1 MSINRSIL
9 TGAIWVVAAR
19 WGIRGIGLISTL
31 ILVRL
36 LTPADFGVV
45 AMAMIVVGMVEVF
58 GETGLVLYVIRHPDP
73 KDDHFNTVWTLRL
86 IVGLVLAAVLFLGAE
101 QGAIFFN
108 EPAIEPAI
116 QLLALRPLM
125 LGLENPGILWFRK
138 NMEFNRD
145 FEFLV
150 LNKIVAFVV
159 TIALAYW
166 LRNYW
171 ALVFGILTG
180 GLAALLQSYRMHPY
194 RPWFCLKYTRDAWG
208 FSFWILVQNLFV
220 YFEHRLD
227 ELIIGRLKST
237 ESLGFYAVASDVAA
251 SPVREI
257 VVPASRAMFPGF
269 AKLAGDPE
277 ALANSFARIQ
287 AAIAIIAFSV
297 STGIA
302 LVAYDLTYFL
312 LGEKWLEIVP
322 LLQILTLSAGVF
334 SISQPMFTLMS
345 SLGRVRLSACLTMMR
360 IALLAAI
367 IVPIAMDGDLA
378 DIAFGRLIA
387 TIIATFL
394 SFAVFIAIDP
404 KLLWATII
412 ALLRP
417 AIATLGMVACVL
429 LLQEQLADMQLL
441 RFIASIGVGALSFA
455 IGLLLIWLICG
466 RPNTI
471 EADVLH
477 YVKGRFGLR

>member
-180 GLAALLQSYRMHPY
+180 GLAALLQSYRMWGNGFLWISKSAVLDRRAGQCFIPAGHP
-194 RPWFCLKYTRDAWG
+194 G
-208 FSFWILVQNLFV
+208 
-220 YFEHRLD
+220 
-227 ELIIGRLKST
+227 IGRP
-237 ESLGFYAVASDVAA
+237 AA
-251 SPVREI
+251 SHRPQGRQPLSVQQAVIQISSPRF
-257 VVPASRAMFPGF
+257 VF
-269 AKLAGDPE
+269 ANGIAGTYHALAGRSE
-277 ALANSFARIQ
+277 
-287 AAIAIIAFSV
+287 
-297 STGIA
+297 
-302 LVAYDLTYFL
+302 
-312 LGEKWLEIVP
+312 
-322 LLQILTLSAGVF
+322 
-334 SISQPMFTLMS
+334 
-345 SLGRVRLSACLTMMR
+345 
-360 IALLAAI
+360 
-367 IVPIAMDGDLA
+367 
-378 DIAFGRLIA
+378 
-387 TIIATFL
+387 
-394 SFAVFIAIDP
+394 
-404 KLLWATII
+404 
-412 ALLRP
+412 
-417 AIATLGMVACVL
+417 
-429 LLQEQLADMQLL
+429 
-441 RFIASIGVGALSFA
+441 
-455 IGLLLIWLICG
+455 
-466 RPNTI
+466 
-471 EADVLH
+471 
-477 YVKGRFGLR
+477 